1 MKSRKGFLKCFD
13 EEYFFYII
21 LSFLY
26 SKSRFWVNI
35 MFKFIKEA
43 LLEFEHVV
51 WPTPTETKKY
61 MNYTIGAIIVLG
73 LFLAILGYGMR
84 ESLAFT
90 RAQFPHTASE
100 TTVSG
105 EEFATQAE
113 LDALTEAIEK
123 KKAQSGTLTNS

>member
-1 MKSRKGFLKCFD
+1 
-13 EEYFFYII
+13 
-21 LSFLY
+21 
-26 SKSRFWVNI
+26 

-90 RAQFPHTASE
+90 RAQFPHTTSE
-100 TTVSG
+100 TSVSG

-123 KKAQSGTLTNS
+123 KKAQSGSLTNS